1 MADDSRSPDVC
12 PWDPGEVCKA
22 ANGAC
27 LPPRKR
33 LLAGLKQNGWL
44 SSTPPYFKGASEASC
59 APEELNLEVDLTET
73 KHDCTADVFYS
84 ESPTCKQGECKT
96 LGERA
101 SISVKSKRAIKR
113 RKSLSVLADCRISV
127 KNLQPELF
135 KACSGGGIH
144 EKARRDT
151 VFADSLPS
159 TKRAKAS
166 YDELLDA
173 ARTTAAKAAK
183 AASEAKFQAM
193 EKAVVAAKAAAI
205 ARAALEAVALASENG
220 VLECQPSRNGCFSC
234 EQNKIGKV
242 LEGECGP
249 NLLPDPCHLFSNVSS
264 EKKFGYEQILNSS
277 SSLIETKDDGKLQ
290 AEQRSIVPFH
300 PVVID
305 TVLDR
310 VKEDKLVQ
318 SGQNS
323 FIALSNANIDDNLVD
338 KREVAQ
344 KTPKI
349 CTFSC
354 PMPPPSDDE
363 ELARQLH
370 RAMNSS
376 PRISRSR
383 ACLDYFRKSE
393 TSPFFIDGCNPIR
406 YPQIGGCSSSM
417 EKSQLRKVKRRIS
430 RSSTGKADIKI
441 KSMTAINETLN
452 MHQTAQ
458 YCELGSTGS
467 CFAASA
473 EFKNAFSHKDDDS
486 MPDDSNCALVSLINC
501 SEERSTSTANWNA
514 GGSRN
519 ICSKIKGIPGHHQLV
534 ECDDD
539 FKASQRLLRKLTSGR
554 RKQATGILASAQREL
569 VSTCAD
575 SQSDIQSNAVSEQRG
590 SYLESSYYDDYE
602 GSDEND
608 DAIIVPSPRCTAE
621 VNVNEMP
628 VSKARQVNLFCSK
641 PGRARQ
647 RFSDPSVCCKR
658 PRRGQRILGVLANGL
673 SEGTR
678 DFGKSFSSYL
688 PSSTAS

>member
-1 MADDSRSPDVC
+1 MADNSRSPDVC

-44 SSTPPYFKGASEASC
+44 FSTPPYFKGASEASC
-59 APEELNLEVDLTET
+59 APEELKLEVDLTET
-73 KHDCTADVFYS
+73 KHDCTADVFYP
-84 ESPTCKQGECKT
+84 ESPTCKRGECNS
-96 LGERA
+96 LEERA
-101 SISVKSKRAIKR
+101 SVSVKSKRAIKR
-113 RKSLSVLADCRISV
+113 RKSLSVLGDCRISV

-135 KACSGGGIH
+135 KACSGGRIH
-144 EKARRDT
+144 EKAKRNT
-151 VFADSLPS
+151 VFADCLPS
-159 TKRAKAS
+159 TKSAKAS
-166 YDELLDA
+166 YDEMLDA

-183 AASEAKFQAM
+183 AAFEAKSKAM
-193 EKAVVAAKAAAI
+193 EKAAVAAKAAAI

-220 VLECQPSRNGCFSC
+220 VLECQPSRIGCFSC
-234 EQNKIGKV
+234 EQNKSGKV

-249 NLLPDPCHLFSNVSS
+249 NLLPDPYHLLSNVPS

-290 AEQRSIVPFH
+290 AVQRSTVPFH

-305 TVLDR
+305 AVLDR

-338 KREVAQ
+338 KHEVAQ
-344 KTPKI
+344 KTHKI

-376 PRISRSR
+376 PRISRGR
-383 ACLDYFRKSE
+383 ACLEYFRKSE

-417 EKSQLRKVKRRIS
+417 EKSHLHKVKRRIS

-458 YCELGSTGS
+458 YRELGSTGS
-467 CFAASA
+467 CFA
-473 EFKNAFSHKDDDS
+473 EYKNAFSHKDDDS
-486 MPDDSNCALVSLINC
+486 MPDDSKCALVSLINC

-514 GGSRN
+514 GGSQIIR
-519 ICSKIKGIPGHHQLV
+519 SKTKGITGHDQVV

-539 FKASQRLLRKLTSGR
+539 LKASQRLLRKSSSGK
-554 RKQATGILASAQREL
+554 RKHATGSILASTQREL

-608 DAIIVPSPRCTAE
+608 DAIIKPNPRCTAG

-628 VSKARQVNLFCSK
+628 ASKTRQVNLFCSK

-647 RFSDPSVCCKR
+647 RFSDPSVCCNR

-673 SEGTR
+673 SER
-678 DFGKSFSSYL
+678 AQDFGKSFPSYL